1 MNKDVLNFL
10 TDSANSIREQL
21 DETERYYL
29 KDFGSLI
36 KKIPKGVIVVDG
48 NEPVKNR
55 IKDRV
60 YFVKYDDVYKF
71 EDYLGN
77 ELKLSNMLTKY
88 KDNTLYIAA
97 SNSNKYEKL
106 YADYVCFGTND
117 EKIIQKAIDE
127 LYALG
132 GGTVKLSSGIF
143 NIGSFTLSSDG
154 IYRAI
159 TLPSGDKRYTIDIVG
174 QSQMT
179 GEKDSS
185 SIYGT
190 RLFVSQDVLNSI
202 DTSKQYE
209 IISALPSTNS
219 PNNVI
224 HLTELEVRLAT
235 NQKPVVCIDLFN
247 FGRARLDRIKCI
259 AYTNTNASLI
269 KAVEGC
275 IGIRMLNGSNNG
287 QENNFNSCGCSG
299 FYEAYQIGGEHVVMN
314 NCSAIKNV
322 YGYTFGNYTYQR
334 AFNHAITLINCC
346 DERDVNLPYFHS
358 NTGTQR
364 INLIDFCIERVAA
377 ATPGGVLGKLA
388 TESKNGMFSGDI
400 TFTVMDKT
408 ATNVTN
414 ISFFEKANGKNF
426 KVRNSIHALS
436 GTTKL
441 RESYAANQGQTYY
454 DTDLKCLMYY
464 LNDEWIKIAENSSS
478 EENDE
483 ILDIKSLNCI
493 RGGLRKTDGAEI
505 DSNYYVRSEY
515 ISYDDDCYY
524 TITCPIGKCVYCFL
538 YDENKKY
545 VSCSKKQEGTYVY
558 RVPRGSYIRFSFKYT
573 DNTSSS
579 GTIITSPSDFLA
591 DYIITRTEKE
601 LDINTNDNI
610 YFYVDGD
617 DGSRVPCVLRL
628 PSTYKSSGK
637 ATQLVMCAH
646 GAGGTIVPSTDTN
659 QLTTWLGYVDNGY
672 AIFDVHGASATVSKH
687 WGNEEAIHVYY
698 RAYRYIIENYNID
711 ETMIISG
718 KSMGGLTAINFASY
732 YPNVC
737 RCIAVLYPVL
747 DLYNQININKEMIDN
762 GNTSSMLSAY
772 GITSWTDE
780 NTLPDKM
787 VGYNPLYSRIVGS
800 DLNSQ
805 ELSDILND
813 KTATYNKIFNIL
825 LHIPIKIWHGNAD
838 TYVDYNKT
846 VDFVTAIKNAGG
858 HADYILKDGIYH
870 GNYDK
875 NKTPLSET
883 NATGVV
889 YDNYW
894 KTEVVEKELIPW
906 VENFKGTKKNTNKT
920 IRVNGSNDL
929 QLTANNNH
937 WKNKKWYAYGTSLT
951 DIDNVGQYC
960 KTVRDL
966 SGLTLTNK
974 GKSGGGICAN
984 TLIKDAVMNTTDGK
998 TSADLITLE
1007 VGANDTSA
1015 VLGTIYDTS
1024 DNTFCGALNQ
1034 CIRYLQKNTNA
1045 QIVVISS
1052 TNSRY
1057 KSDDKTVEFAPE
1069 KTFAS
1074 DNHTKYDQW
1083 KAIQEVCAIN
1093 SVPYIPMGEAGG
1105 LGFARMIA
1113 SNQYNIDNI
1122 HHTALAGKNLGEFVW
1137 SKLKDIPLWLS
1148 ELNTTTLKIAKQPT
1162 DVDSTVGNAVS
1173 FKVEAQGE
1181 GLTYQWQLS
1190 KDGGTTWGNTSVSG
1204 NTTKFISFAIPNAE
1218 YSGRMFRCVITDA
1231 NGNTLTSNP
1240 ATLTLNGVPDVTVTS
1255 QPQNISAKVGDTVNI
1270 PVVAKSSKSNK
1281 LTYQWQVS
1289 STGETWKNTTVTG
1302 YNTSALNFAI
1312 PNVNYNGRQYRC
1324 LVTDSNGSWA
1334 LSDAMKL
1341 TVTE

>member
-1 MNKDVLNFL
+1 MNEDVLNFL

-21 DETERYYL
+21 GESEKYYL
-29 KDFGSLI
+29 KDFANLI
-36 KKIPKGVIVVDG
+36 KKIPKGIIVIDG
-48 NEPVKNR
+48 NEPIKNR
-55 IKDRV
+55 TKDRV
-60 YFVKYDDVYKF
+60 YFVKYDDICKF

-77 ELKLSNMLTKY
+77 ELKLSSILTKY

-143 NIGSFTLSSDG
+143 NIGGFTLSSDG

-179 GEKDSS
+179 DEKDSS

-202 DTSKQYE
+202 DASKQYE
-209 IISALPSTNS
+209 VISALPSTNS

-224 HLTELEVRLAT
+224 HLTEFEVRLAT

-299 FYEAYQIGGEHVVMN
+299 FYEAFQVGGEHVVMN

-364 INLIDFCIERVAA
+364 INLIDFCVERYAS
-377 ATPGGVLGKLA
+377 ATPGGVLGSLA
-388 TESKNGMFSGDI
+388 KESKNGMFSGDI
-400 TFTVMDKT
+400 SFTVMDDS

-464 LNDEWIKIAENSSS
+464 LNDEWIEIAGNS
-478 EENDE
+478 N
-483 ILDIKSLNCI
+483 
-493 RGGLRKTDGAEI
+493 
-505 DSNYYVRSEY
+505 
-515 ISYDDDCYY
+515 
-524 TITCPIGKCVYCFL
+524 
-538 YDENKKY
+538 
-545 VSCSKKQEGTYVY
+545 
-558 RVPRGSYIRFSFKYT
+558 
-573 DNTSSS
+573 
-579 GTIITSPSDFLA
+579 
-591 DYIITRTEKE
+591 
-601 LDINTNDNI
+601 
-610 YFYVDGD
+610 
-617 DGSRVPCVLRL
+617 
-628 PSTYKSSGK
+628 
-637 ATQLVMCAH
+637 
-646 GAGGTIVPSTDTN
+646 
-659 QLTTWLGYVDNGY
+659 
-672 AIFDVHGASATVSKH
+672 
-687 WGNEEAIHVYY
+687 
-698 RAYRYIIENYNID
+698 NID
-711 ETMIISG
+711 
-718 KSMGGLTAINFASY
+718 
-732 YPNVC
+732 
-737 RCIAVLYPVL
+737 
-747 DLYNQININKEMIDN
+747 
-762 GNTSSMLSAY
+762 
-772 GITSWTDE
+772 
-780 NTLPDKM
+780 
-787 VGYNPLYSRIVGS
+787 
-800 DLNSQ
+800 
-805 ELSDILND
+805 
-813 KTATYNKIFNIL
+813 
-825 LHIPIKIWHGNAD
+825 
-838 TYVDYNKT
+838 
-846 VDFVTAIKNAGG
+846 
-858 HADYILKDGIYH
+858 
-870 GNYDK
+870 
-875 NKTPLSET
+875 
-883 NATGVV
+883 
-889 YDNYW
+889 
-894 KTEVVEKELIPW
+894 
-906 VENFKGTKKNTNKT
+906 
-920 IRVNGSNDL
+920 
-929 QLTANNNH
+929 NNH

-1015 VLGTIYDTS
+1015 ILGTIYDTG

-1057 KSDDKTVEFAPE
+1057 KSGDKTVEFTPE

-1083 KAIQEVCAIN
+1083 KAIKEVCAIN
-1093 SVPYIPMGEAGG
+1093 SVPYIAMGEEAG
-1105 LGFARMIA
+1105 LGYARMIA
-1113 SNQYNIDNI
+1113 SDKYNIDNI

-1148 ELNTTTLKIAKQPT
+1148 ELSTTTLKITKQPT
-1162 DVDSTVGNAVS
+1162 DVSVAIGDSAIFTVVAEGNNLSYQWQVSSSNGANWGDTALDGNKTPTLTVSPVGTVLNGRLYRCVVTDTLFGDTVISNAAKLTVINTSPIKITTQPIDVDSAVGNSVS
-1173 FKVEAQGE
+1173 FSVIAE
-1181 GLTYQWQLS
+1181 GDTLTYQWQLS
-1190 KDGGTTWGNTSVSG
+1190 KDGGTTWGNTSVNG
-1204 NTTKFISFAIPNAE
+1204 NTSKFINFAVPNAD
-1218 YSGRMFRCVITDA
+1218 YNGRMFRCVITDA
-1231 NGNTLTSNP
+1231 SGNTLASNS
-1240 ATLTLNGVPDVTVTS
+1240 ATLTLNGVPDVTITS
-1255 QPQNISAKVGDTVNI
+1255 QPQDVSAKVGDTINI
-1270 PVVAKSSKSNK
+1270 SVVAKSSKSNK

-1289 STGETWKNTTVTG
+1289 STGTTWSNTTVTG
-1302 YNTSALNFAI
+1302 YNTSALSFAI
-1312 PNVNYNGRQYRC
+1312 PGTNYNGRQYRC
-1324 LVTDSNGSWA
+1324 LVTDGNGSWA
-1334 LSDAMKL
+1334 LSDAMTL

>member
-1 MNKDVLNFL
+1 MNEDVLNFL

-60 YFVKYDDVYKF
+60 YFVKYDDIYKF

-77 ELKLSNMLTKY
+77 ELKLSSILTKY

-106 YADYVCFGTND
+106 CADYVCFGTND

-143 NIGSFTLSSDG
+143 NIGGFTLSSDG

-190 RLFVSQDVLNSI
+190 RLFVSQDALNSI

-209 IISALPSTNS
+209 VISALPSTNS

-224 HLTELEVRLAT
+224 HLTEFEVRLAT

-269 KAVEGC
+269 KAVKGC

-299 FYEAYQIGGEHVVMN
+299 FYEAFQVGGEHVVMN

-346 DERDVNLPYFHS
+346 DERDVNLPYFNS

-364 INLIDFCIERVAA
+364 VNLIDFCIERYAS
-377 ATPGGVLGKLA
+377 ATPGGVLGSLA
-388 TESKNGMFSGDI
+388 KESKNGMFSGDI
-400 TFTVMDKT
+400 SFTVMDDS
-408 ATNVTN
+408 ATNVVN
-414 ISFFEKANGKNF
+414 IPFFEKGNGKNF

-464 LNDEWIKIAENSSS
+464 LNDEWVKIA
-478 EENDE
+478 
-483 ILDIKSLNCI
+483 
-493 RGGLRKTDGAEI
+493 
-505 DSNYYVRSEY
+505 
-515 ISYDDDCYY
+515 
-524 TITCPIGKCVYCFL
+524 
-538 YDENKKY
+538 
-545 VSCSKKQEGTYVY
+545 
-558 RVPRGSYIRFSFKYT
+558 
-573 DNTSSS
+573 
-579 GTIITSPSDFLA
+579 
-591 DYIITRTEKE
+591 
-601 LDINTNDNI
+601 
-610 YFYVDGD
+610 
-617 DGSRVPCVLRL
+617 
-628 PSTYKSSGK
+628 
-637 ATQLVMCAH
+637 
-646 GAGGTIVPSTDTN
+646 
-659 QLTTWLGYVDNGY
+659 
-672 AIFDVHGASATVSKH
+672 
-687 WGNEEAIHVYY
+687 GN
-698 RAYRYIIENYNID
+698 
-711 ETMIISG
+711 
-718 KSMGGLTAINFASY
+718 
-732 YPNVC
+732 
-737 RCIAVLYPVL
+737 
-747 DLYNQININKEMIDN
+747 
-762 GNTSSMLSAY
+762 
-772 GITSWTDE
+772 
-780 NTLPDKM
+780 
-787 VGYNPLYSRIVGS
+787 
-800 DLNSQ
+800 
-805 ELSDILND
+805 
-813 KTATYNKIFNIL
+813 
-825 LHIPIKIWHGNAD
+825 
-838 TYVDYNKT
+838 
-846 VDFVTAIKNAGG
+846 
-858 HADYILKDGIYH
+858 
-870 GNYDK
+870 
-875 NKTPLSET
+875 
-883 NATGVV
+883 
-889 YDNYW
+889 
-894 KTEVVEKELIPW
+894 
-906 VENFKGTKKNTNKT
+906 
-920 IRVNGSNDL
+920 SNDIDD
-929 QLTANNNH
+929 NH

-966 SGLTLTNK
+966 SGLVLTNK

-1015 VLGTIYDTS
+1015 ILGTIYDIG

-1057 KSDDKTVEFAPE
+1057 KSGDKTVEFTPD
-1069 KTFAS
+1069 KTFGD

-1083 KAIQEVCAIN
+1083 KAIKEVCAIN
-1093 SVPYIPMGEAGG
+1093 SVPYIAMGEEAG
-1105 LGFARMIA
+1105 LGYARMIA
-1113 SNQYNIDNI
+1113 SDKYNIDNI

-1148 ELNTTTLKIAKQPT
+1148 ESSTTTLKIKKQPTDVSVAIGDSAIFTVVAEGNNLSYQWQVSSSNGANWGDTALDGNKTATLTVSPVATVHNGRLYRCVVTDSAGDTVTSSAAKLTVINTNPIKITTQPT
-1162 DVDSTVGNAVS
+1162 DVDSAVGNAVS
-1173 FKVEAQGE
+1173 FIVEAQGN

-1190 KDGGTTWGNTSVSG
+1190 KDGGTTWGNTSVNG
-1204 NTTKFISFAIPNAE
+1204 NTSKFINFAVPNAD
-1218 YSGRMFRCVITDA
+1218 YNGRMFRCVITDA
-1231 NGNTLTSNP
+1231 SGNTLASNS
-1240 ATLTLNGVPDVTVTS
+1240 ATLTLNGVPDVTITS
-1255 QPQNISAKVGDTVNI
+1255 QPQDVSAKVGDTINI
-1270 PVVAKSSKSNK
+1270 SVVAKSSKSNK

-1289 STGETWKNTTVTG
+1289 STGTTWSNTTVTG

-1312 PNVNYNGRQYRC
+1312 PNVNYNGRMYRC
-1324 LVTDSNGSWA
+1324 KVTDGNGSWA
-1334 LSDAMKL
+1334 LSDAMTL